1 VGCGAAI
8 PLGGNDVDD
17 KDVAR
22 FTPATSSCSHYLRP
36 VPAISAPLTMLVTLK
51 TNPGAPTGKAHGNYR
66 SGIWTK
72 EWLKLRREASVSAGK
87 RDS

>member
-1 VGCGAAI
+1 
-8 PLGGNDVDD
+8 
-17 KDVAR
+17 
-22 FTPATSSCSHYLRP
+22 

-72 EWLKLRREASVSAGK
+72 EWLKLRREASVLRRQGYSSLCWFPPLRK
-87 RDS
+87 PSEN